1 MLQSTAGAGDR
12 APRFDHLRNEAG
24 AATLMDQGASD
35 LKRLPLAGVRVVDLT
50 RVMTGP
56 YCTMML
62 GDLGAD
68 VIKIELPGKGD
79 DTRGWGPPF
88 RETEAVYFLSINRNK
103 RSIALDLKS
112 DAGKEALG
120 RLIDGADVLVEN
132 FSPGTMSRLG
142 FGWDEVHARNPRLVF
157 ASISG
162 FGQTGP
168 SANRTAYDLI
178 VQGMGGIMSVTGET
192 GGMPTRLGVPIG
204 DIGAGMFA
212 AYAIAAAL
220 FSRSQTGEGQY
231 IDVSM
236 FGGQVALLT
245 YQAGTYFATGEVPV
259 ALGNGHPIVAPYD
272 TFPTKDGFANIAV
285 GNDGL
290 WQRFCSALGLTEAA
304 ADPRFLTNTGR
315 ITNKPAL
322 YEVMHSALATITT
335 HELIAMLDAAGVPC
349 GPINRIDEV
358 FAEPQVA
365 HYRLKREVSH
375 PTIGQLTL
383 TGFPYSFSNADLEIR
398 QAPPLLGQH
407 TEEILRELGF
417 SDEDIEIIGRS
428 STSKTSTT

>member
-1 MLQSTAGAGDR
+1 MQNEAPESNRTAGR
-12 APRFDHLRNEAG
+12 A
-24 AATLMDQGASD
+24 
-35 LKRLPLAGVRVVDLT
+35 PLAGIRVVDLT

-68 VIKIELPGKGD
+68 VIKVELPGKGD

-88 RETEAVYFLSINRNK
+88 IEGEAVYYLSINRNK

-112 DAGKEALG
+112 EAGKTALW
-120 RLIDGADVLVEN
+120 RLIERADVLVEN
-132 FSPGTMSRLG
+132 FSPGTMGRLG
-142 FGWDEVHARNPRLVF
+142 FDWDSVHARNPKLVF

-168 SANRTAYDLI
+168 SASRTAYDLI

-236 FGGQVALLT
+236 FGGQIALLT
-245 YQAGTYFATGEVPV
+245 YQAGTYFATGEVPGP
-259 ALGNGHPIVAPYD
+259 LGNAHPIVAPYD
-272 TFPTKDGFANIAV
+272 TFKTKDGYVNLAV
-285 GNDGL
+285 GNDAL
-290 WQRFCSALGLTEAA
+290 WQRFCAALGLTEAA
-304 ADPRFLTNTGR
+304 KDERFLTNAGR
-315 ITNKPAL
+315 ITNKVAL
-322 YEVMHSALATITT
+322 YEVMDRVLSAMTTAETVAT
-335 HELIAMLDAAGVPC
+335 LDAAGVPC
-349 GPINRIDEV
+349 GAINRIDDV
-358 FAEPQVA
+358 FAEPQVE
-365 HYRLKREVSH
+365 HLQLRRDVPH
-375 PTIGQLTL
+375 PTIGQLSL
-383 TGFPYSFSNADLEIR
+383 TGFPYAFSDAELEIR
-398 QAPPLLGQH
+398 QAPPLLGQQ
-407 TEEILRELGF
+407 TEEILREAGF
-417 SDEDIEIIGRS
+417 SDDEIACMLESGAAAAVP
-428 STSKTSTT
+428 T

>member
-1 MLQSTAGAGDR
+1 MQNEAPESNRTAGR
-12 APRFDHLRNEAG
+12 A
-24 AATLMDQGASD
+24 
-35 LKRLPLAGVRVVDLT
+35 PLAGIRVVDLT

-68 VIKIELPGKGD
+68 VIKVELPGKGD

-88 RETEAVYFLSINRNK
+88 IEGEAVYYLSINRNK

-112 DAGKEALG
+112 EAGKAALW
-120 RLIDGADVLVEN
+120 RLIERADVLVEN
-132 FSPGTMSRLG
+132 YSPGTVGRLG
-142 FGWDEVHARNPRLVF
+142 FDWDSVHARNPKLVF

-236 FGGQVALLT
+236 FGGQIALLT
-245 YQAGTYFATGEVPV
+245 YQAGTYFATGEVPGP
-259 ALGNGHPIVAPYD
+259 LGNAHPIVAPYD
-272 TFPTKDGFANIAV
+272 TFKTKDGYVNLAV
-285 GNDGL
+285 GNDAL
-290 WQRFCSALGLTEAA
+290 WQRFCAAVGLTEAA
-304 ADPRFLTNTGR
+304 QDERFLTNAGR
-315 ITNKPAL
+315 ITNKAAL
-322 YEVMHSALATITT
+322 YEVMDRALSTMTTGETVAT
-335 HELIAMLDAAGVPC
+335 LDAVGVPC
-349 GPINRIDEV
+349 GAINRIDDV
-358 FAEPQVA
+358 FAEPQVE
-365 HYRLKREVSH
+365 HMKLRRDVPH
-375 PTIGQLTL
+375 PTIGQLSL
-383 TGFPYSFSNADLEIR
+383 TGFPYAFSDAELEIR
-398 QAPPLLGQH
+398 QAPPLLGQQ
-407 TEEILRELGF
+407 TEEILREAGF
-417 SDEDIEIIGRS
+417 TDDEIACMLESGAAAAHEEIRKGF
-428 STSKTSTT
+428 